1 MVAQPTALA
10 MLPQKKEK
18 RGVSCSPN
26 YKKNAHND
34 LVIVGEYQIK

>member
-1 MVAQPTALA
+1 MVAQPQ
-10 MLPQKKEK
+10 PCYHKKKEK

-34 LVIVGEYQIK
+34 EVIVGEY